1 MSSKPL
7 ILDVRTTQEFQ
18 SGHAPG
24 SVNIPLNELTFRLEE
39 LNSGLEIYACCAGG
53 GRSHM
58 AKMILDGAGFRHV
71 SNAGSWQNAELLA
84 SVHGDEDQV
93 ISF

>member
-1 MSSKPL
+1 MAAKPL
-7 ILDVRTTQEFQ
+7 ILDVRTPLEFQ
-18 SGHAPG
+18 MGHAPG
-24 SVNIPLNELTFRLEE
+24 SVNIPLDQLSIRLEE
-39 LNSGLEIYACCAGG
+39 LDHRGTIYACCAGG

-58 AKMILDGAGFRHV
+58 AKVILDGAGFQHV

-84 SVHGDEDQV
+84 SVHADEDQA